1 MIYVIVAGFPTP
13 DDRYHERQSG
23 ATLRASLSVEDAA
36 MTSLTLKTLDAGQR
50 TIGNGAVDALRNGMN
65 GAVLLP
71 GDAGYDDARTVWNAT
86 VDKRP
91 GAVVR
96 CATAADVAGAVGFA
110 AEHHL
115 LLAIKGGGHNIA
127 GNAVCDGG
135 LVLDL
140 SPMKGVEVDP
150 DARTA
155 RVQAGALLADVDAAT
170 QAHGLAVPLGINST
184 TGVAGLTLGGGYGWL
199 SRKHGLTIDS
209 LVGANIVTPD
219 GQRRRASAAENPELF
234 WAIRGGGGNFGV
246 VTSFDFKLHEVGP
259 EVLSGLVVHPIAAA
273 PDLLREYRRLAAAM
287 PDELTVWVVMR
298 QAPPLPFLPE
308 EWHGREVLV
317 FAACYAGDMA
327 EGEQALAP
335 LRALGKPIADVIGP
349 HAYAGWQQAF
359 DPLLTPGARN
369 YWKSHNFEA
378 IEDGLVDLLTEAVGR
393 LPTPECEIF
402 IAQLGGAT
410 RRTDPAATAFAHRGA
425 SYLMNVHTR
434 WQEPAQDTHCIAWA
448 RELFD
453 RTARFATGGV
463 YVNFMPE
470 DETSRV
476 KSAFGASY
484 DRLARIKADVD
495 PGNLLRMNM
504 NIRPAA

>member
-1 MIYVIVAGFPTP
+1 LTDIMESRPMSPWPSSSSALT
-13 DDRYHERQSG
+13 EQQ
-23 ATLRASLSVEDAA
+23 T
-36 MTSLTLKTLDAGQR
+36 MTSLTLTTLDGGQR
-50 TIGNGAVDALRNGMN
+50 TIGNGALHSLQQQLAGHALT
-65 GAVLLP
+65 P
-71 GDAGYDDARTVWNAT
+71 GEAGYDDARTIWNAMI
-86 VDKRP
+86 DRRP
-91 GAVVR
+91 GLVVH
-96 CATAADVAGAVGFA
+96 CTTAADVANALAFA
-110 AEHHL
+110 AEHRL
-115 LLAIKGGGHNIA
+115 LTAIKGGGHNIA

-135 LVLDL
+135 IVLDL
-140 SPMKGVEVDP
+140 SAMKAVTVDA
-150 DARTA
+150 DARSV

-184 TGVAGLTLGGGYGWL
+184 TGIAGLTLGGGYGWL
-199 SRKHGLTIDS
+199 SRKCGLTIDS
-209 LVGANIVTPD
+209 LVGADLVTPD
-219 GQRRRASAAENPELF
+219 GKSRRVSATENPELF